1 MALTHNGRERIS
13 FEAVGESRQIRLY
26 SRSTALNV
34 PSFWVTVKN
43 TFGSIMRMPTVTV
56 TVTVLPLTSK
66 RPISLMARSR
76 LARAIHREKSCRV
89 RGRASGKLSPQDE
102 SAMYRRLRTTPGKPA
117 TYFDKVRII
126 PHFIN

>member
-1 MALTHNGRERIS
+1 
-13 FEAVGESRQIRLY
+13 
-26 SRSTALNV
+26 LNV
-34 PSFWVTVKN
+34 PSFWITVKN

-56 TVTVLPLTSK
+56 LPLMSK
-66 RPISLMARSR
+66 RPTSLTARSR
-76 LARAIHREKSCRV
+76 LARVIHREKSCRV
-89 RGRASGKLSPQDE
+89 RGGASGKLSPQDE

>member
-1 MALTHNGRERIS
+1 
-13 FEAVGESRQIRLY
+13 
-26 SRSTALNV
+26 LNV
-34 PSFWVTVKN
+34 PSFWITVKN

-76 LARAIHREKSCRV
+76 LARAIHQEKSCRV
-89 RGRASGKLSPQDE
+89 RGGASGKLSPQDE